1 MFRFATGK
9 LTRSYDESLQAA
21 NELQRSESG
30 APPLLPLP
38 PLLLLLLL
46 LLLQAPRQSA
56 HCVASLLVPSKYGI
70 SLPCCC
76 CCRKVPPMVF
86 PPP

>member
-30 APPLLPLP
+30 APPLLPP
-38 PLLLLLLL
+38 L
-46 LLLQAPRQSA
+46 LLLQAPHQSA
-56 HCVASLLVPSKYGI
+56 
-70 SLPCCC
+70 
-76 CCRKVPPMVF
+76 
-86 PPP
+86 